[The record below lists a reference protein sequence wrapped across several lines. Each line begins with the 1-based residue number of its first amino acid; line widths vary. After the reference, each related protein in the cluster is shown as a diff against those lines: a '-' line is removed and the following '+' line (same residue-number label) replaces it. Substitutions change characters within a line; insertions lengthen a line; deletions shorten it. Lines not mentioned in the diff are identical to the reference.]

1 MITAK
6 EYNTLKQLQTIP
18 KISLD
23 FFNDSYNCISA
34 KQMDHARYLEI
45 SLTEYGVF
53 RPVREGEVPRIRLLK
68 PDNTY
73 VFNDCETLE
82 DGKIL
87 VSLSNSMLAASG
99 NASFDIT
106 ISNISGEEGS
116 DYLYSTKI
124 GLLNITATPYPN
136 DAIESSNEFDALTKL
151 IVEEGKRI
159 EDLKNLDEFLTVN
172 ESVRQSNELN
182 REQAEARR
190 QEDSAKAIAAAN
202 TATENAARATEEANT
217 ATGNANTAA
226 TQANAATEAA
236 NEAAG
241 RLNSIIDRHHFVVVS
256 HTEPDYLSTGDEW
269 LLDY

>member
-6 EYNTLKQLQTIP
+6 EYTTLKKLHKIP

-23 FFNDSYNCISA
+23 FYNDSYNCIPS

-82 DGKIL
+82 DGKVL
-87 VSLSNSMLAASG
+87 VTLNNNMLAAKG
-99 NASFDIT
+99 TASFDIT
-106 ISNISGEEGS
+106 ISNISGEKGS

-124 GLLNITATPYPN
+124 GLIDVTATPYPS
-136 DAIESSNEFDALTKL
+136 DAIESTHEFDTLTKL

-159 EDLKNLDEFLTVN
+159 EDLKNLDELLTVN
-172 ESVRQSNELN
+172 ESIRQSNEVN
-182 REQAEARR
+182 RENAEKKR
-190 QEDSAKAIAAAN
+190 QEDTAEAIANANEATAGAN
-202 TATENAARATEEANT
+202 TAA
-217 ATGNANTAA
+217 GSANTAA
-226 TQANAATEAA
+226 THANAATEAA

-241 RLNSIIDRHHFVVVS
+241 RLNSIMDRYHFVVVS
-256 HTEPDYLSTGDEW
+256 NTEPEALSVGDEW

>member
-1 MITAK
+1 MITTK
-6 EYNTLKQLQTIP
+6 EYTTLKKLHKIP

-23 FFNDSYNCISA
+23 FYNDSYNCIPA

-87 VSLSNSMLAASG
+87 VTLNNNMLAAKG
-99 NASFDIT
+99 TASFDIT
-106 ISNISGEEGS
+106 ISNISGEKGS

-124 GLLNITATPYPN
+124 GIIDITATPYPN
-136 DAIESSNEFDALTKL
+136 DAIESTHEFDTLTKL

-159 EDLKNLDEFLTVN
+159 EDLKNLDELLTVN
-172 ESVRQSNELN
+172 ESIRQSNEVN
-182 REQAEARR
+182 RENAEKKR
-190 QEDSAKAIAAAN
+190 QEDTAEAIANAN
-202 TATENAARATEEANT
+202 TATENANEATAEANT
-217 ATGNANTAA
+217 AAGSANTAA
-226 TQANAATEAA
+226 THANAATEAA

-241 RLNSIIDRHHFVVVS
+241 RLNSIMDRYHFVVVS
-256 HTEPDYLSTGDEW
+256 HTEPMALSVGDEW